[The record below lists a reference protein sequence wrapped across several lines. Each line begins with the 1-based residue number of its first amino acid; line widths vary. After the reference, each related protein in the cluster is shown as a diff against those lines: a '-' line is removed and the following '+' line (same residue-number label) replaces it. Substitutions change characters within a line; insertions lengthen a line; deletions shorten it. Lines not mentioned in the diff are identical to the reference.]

1 MRISD
6 WSSDVCSSDLLN
18 PSALAGGTL
27 AVDAERSH
35 RAVERFIAK
44 PLGLSVEEAAHGIRQ
59 VANANMARAIRSVT
73 IERGSDPR
81 EMALMAF
88 GGGGALHAVEVARL
102 LGIRTV
108 LVPPLSG
115 VFCALGMLAAD
126 IERSED
132 HPSD

>member
-1 MRISD
+1 
-6 WSSDVCSSDLLN
+6 
-18 PSALAGGTL
+18 
-27 AVDAERSH
+27 
-35 RAVERFIAK
+35 
-44 PLGLSVEEAAHGIRQ
+44 
-59 VANANMARAIRSVT
+59 MARAIRSVT
-73 IERGSDPR
+73 IERGRDPR

-126 IERSED
+126 IEHSFVRAVIRPLQDIRSEE
-132 HPSD
+132 HTSELQSLMRISYAVLCLKTTPNTQQSNNLPMLHFNI

>member
-1 MRISD
+1 M
-6 WSSDVCSSDLLN
+6 VLGHLN

-73 IERGSDPR
+73 IERGRDPR

-88 GGGGALHAVEVARL
+88 GGGGALPAGEVARL
-102 LGIRTV
+102 LGLRTV
-108 LVPPLSG
+108 IVPPLSG
-115 VFCALGMLAAD
+115 GFCGIGLTEIGRGR
-126 IERSED
+126 EGGRVGEEG
-132 HPSD
+132 